1 MKTFKIA
8 LGQQYFGFRNT
19 TKTAKEKSKIQE
31 ETLKKKKSE
40 VATDKNLRGSD
51 NDDAI
56 IYFCGQ

>member
-31 ETLKKKKSE
+31 ETLKKKSG